1 MDKQEQFEGNAEI
14 NVVPL
19 EVDGG
24 REDLMPGL
32 VVEFYQHSSLAS
44 VLAAVLTRGDE
55 GKDEGLSHTV

>member
-1 MDKQEQFEGNAEI
+1 M

-32 VVEFYQHSSLAS
+32 VVEFYRRSSLAS